1 MRWRGGRRSTNIE
14 DRRGMRVGAGVGIGT
29 VVILL
34 IGMLM
39 GVDPGDILDDAAPDP
54 GVSVPAAAPGADDP
68 TAEFLSVLLGYTEDA
83 WSGIF
88 REAGQAYRPP
98 VLVLYSGAVQSACGF
113 GQSAMGPF
121 YCPADERV
129 YLDTSFFGELHERF
143 GAPGDFAQAYV
154 VAHEIGHHVQNL
166 LGISD
171 QVAEVQRVS
180 SEAEANEASVAL
192 ELQADCFSGVWANR
206 TERTAQSEFGGFLEA
221 GDFEEALGA
230 ASAIGDDRLQMQAQ
244 GYVVPESFTHGTA
257 RQRMDWF
264 TRGFESG
271 QPEACNTFG

>member
-1 MRWRGGRRSTNIE
+1 
-14 DRRGMRVGAGVGIGT
+14 MRVGAGVGLGT
-29 VVILL
+29 VVLL
-34 IGMLM
+34 VIGMLL
-39 GVDPGDILDDAAPDP
+39 GIEPGDILDDAALDP
-54 GVSVPAAAPGADDP
+54 GASIPAAAPAGDDL

-83 WSGIF
+83 WTEVF
-88 REAGQAYRPP
+88 REAGAVYRPP

-113 GQSAMGPF
+113 GQAVMGPF

-129 YLDTSFFGELHERF
+129 YLDTSFFEELHDRF
-143 GAPGDFAQAYV
+143 QAPGDFAQAYV

-166 LGISD
+166 LGVTD

-180 SEAEANEASVAL
+180 SEADANEASVAL

-257 RQRMDWF
+257 RQRTTWF